1 MNEERKIQLLLDLID
16 DDNEQSACMAM
27 AELLKTSRSDLVSSH
42 LSDLQESANLRLRRR
57 VHQLQTAI
65 QLRSIRAALASDLKN
80 GSLPLLDGAFQLHM
94 YWFDNET
101 PDTLIGQW
109 NQFCTDFT
117 EAFPPGLAAFGEF
130 MMNRGFRL
138 PVIKDII
145 EPEQYCIGCALD
157 NMPASD
163 LLLSIISKCVTAG
176 STAGLRII
184 RSGFDFG
191 VCDVNGDM
199 LFPGNDWRF
208 VPVSKN
214 HEFEWSFV
222 SDAAALHTLTS
233 FLFQCATASDGFRYT
248 YTLGTLLASTAGKG
262 DLEFLPYPY
271 NTK

>member
-42 LSDLQESANLRLRRR
+42 LCDLQESANLRLRRR

-65 QLRSIRAALASDLKN
+65 QLRTIRAALASELKN
-80 GSLPLLDGAFQLHM
+80 GFLPLLDGALQLHM
-94 YWFDNET
+94 YWFDNDTPET
-101 PDTLIGQW
+101 LLGQW
-109 NQFCTDFT
+109 NQFCTEFAD
-117 EAFPPGLAAFGEF
+117 AFPTNLGAFGEF

-138 PVIKDII
+138 PVVKEII
-145 EPEQYCIGCALD
+145 EPDQYCIGCALD

-163 LLLSIISKCVTAG
+163 LLLSIIAKCVTAG

-184 RSGFDFG
+184 RSGFNFG

-199 LFPGNDWRF
+199 LFPGEDWRF
-208 VPVSKN
+208 VSVEKN
-214 HEFEWSFV
+214 QDFEWSFV
-222 SDAAALHTLTS
+222 SDAAALQTLTS
-233 FLFQCATASDGFRYT
+233 FLFQCAMASDGFRYA
-248 YTLGTLLASTAGKG
+248 YTLGRLLAISAGKE